1 MKASAIVTGGSG
13 GLGTAVVDEMLAA
26 GWRVVVP
33 WVAEKELSRLPAD
46 EPRLETVRADLFN
59 PDDVA
64 AAVAHAAGAADAP
77 LRAVVNLVG
86 GFGIG
91 GRVHETPVE
100 EFEDLVRLNLRPLYL
115 TTQAA
120 LPELI
125 AGGGG
130 SVVCVSSRAAVRPYP
145 GAAGY
150 VTGKAAVLALADA
163 LATEYKKDGVRVNT
177 ILPSVIDTPG
187 NRAAQPGADYSA
199 WVAPARVA
207 RVIRFL
213 VEDTSDAVSGAHIPV
228 YGNA

>member
-1 MKASAIVTGGSG
+1 MNGTAIVTGGSG
-13 GLGTAVVDEMLAA
+13 GLGVAVVEDLLAA

-33 WVAEKELSRLPAD
+33 WVAEKELSRLPD
-46 EPRLETVRADLFN
+46 EPRLETVQADLSR
-59 PDDVA
+59 PDD
-64 AAVAHAAGAADAP
+64 AGAVVARASAAPDAP

-91 GRVHETPVE
+91 GRVHETSIE
-100 EFEDLVRLNLRPLYL
+100 EFESLVRLNLRPLYV

-130 SVVCVSSRAAVRPYP
+130 SVVCVSSRAALRPFP

-150 VTGKAAVLALADA
+150 VTGKAAVIALADV

-177 ILPSVIDTPG
+177 ILPGVIDTPG
-187 NRAAQPGADYSA
+187 NRAAQPDADYST
-199 WVAPARVA
+199 WVAPARIA
-207 RVIRFL
+207 RVVRFL
-213 VEDTSDAVSGAHIPV
+213 LEDGSDVVSGAHIPV
-228 YGNA
+228 YGAS